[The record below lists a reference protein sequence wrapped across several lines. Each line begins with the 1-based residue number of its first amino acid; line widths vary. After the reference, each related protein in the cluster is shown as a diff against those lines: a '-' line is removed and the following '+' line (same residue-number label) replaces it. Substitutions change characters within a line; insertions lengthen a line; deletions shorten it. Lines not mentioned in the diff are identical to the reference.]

1 MTVVYNPEGLPAE
14 WPDVAAVVQVNRERE
29 VGGERTVTSHYYI
42 SSHEGLVACQRR
54 TDGNAS
60 HSGIDQT

>member
-1 MTVVYNPEGLPAE
+1 MERVLACIAGGVE
-14 WPDVAAVVQVNRERE
+14 AALLSAGNL
-29 VGGERTVTSHYYI
+29 
-42 SSHEGLVACQRR
+42 LVAYQRR